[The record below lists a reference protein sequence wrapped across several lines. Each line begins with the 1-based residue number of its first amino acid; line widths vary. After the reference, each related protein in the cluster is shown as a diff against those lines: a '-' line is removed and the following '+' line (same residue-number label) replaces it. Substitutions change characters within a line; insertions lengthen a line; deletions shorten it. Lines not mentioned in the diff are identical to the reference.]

1 MLGPILQRMTKPGT
15 NHDLV
20 VVDIDNEMEFSEE
33 HKVSRATEVSS
44 PPRVYL
50 NESKTYRS

>member
-15 NHDLV
+15 NYDLV

-50 NESKTYRS
+50 NESRTCRS